1 MKKFQTLGRDN
12 IQTISMASTWCME
25 VSLESNDIKVKEL
38 NRPIDYIYT
47 VSEDEY
53 HAATK

>member
-1 MKKFQTLGRDN
+1 MPFTEKGPESIYNNCN
-12 IQTISMASTWCME
+12 IGGYSH
-25 VSLESNDIKVKEL
+25 
-38 NRPIDYIYT
+38 T